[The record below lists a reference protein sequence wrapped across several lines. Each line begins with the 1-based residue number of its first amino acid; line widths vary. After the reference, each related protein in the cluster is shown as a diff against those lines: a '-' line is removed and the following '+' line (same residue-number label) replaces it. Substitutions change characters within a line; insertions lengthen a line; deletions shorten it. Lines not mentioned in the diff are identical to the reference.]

1 VSARRYAVLGIAIS
15 IVAAV
20 AMVLLVPPCGFPD
33 VSCR

>member
-1 VSARRYAVLGIAIS
+1 VSAFRYTVVGLALSAVATL
-15 IVAAV
+15 